1 MLEIAL
7 QIFFLIN
14 PLTAIPILFLGYKKG
29 FSVKW
34 MAIEATFLAFSIAIA
49 FILLGPIFFKVF
61 GINTDSLRA
70 AGGILIALLGLSMAR
85 GTDDEFDND
94 PKKVTTEDTLTSL
107 LSTPM
112 LTGPATLSY
121 LALKTAE
128 VGTVSLI
135 SNTVLAFIIVGVVFL
150 GIVQLIPNINLKYI
164 NLTSRIFGLF
174 LLALGIEMLAAAVKV
189 LVL

>member
-1 MLEIAL
+1 MLDVAL
-7 QIFFLIN
+7 QIFFLVN

-29 FSVKW
+29 FNVKW

-49 FILLGPIFFKVF
+49 FIILGPLFFRVF

-85 GTDDEFDND
+85 GSDDDCD
-94 PKKVTTEDTLTSL
+94 TGPKKVTTEDALTSL

-135 SNTVLAFIIVGVVFL
+135 GNTVLAFTIVGAVFF

-174 LLALGIEMLAAAVKV
+174 LLALGIEMLAAAVKA
-189 LVL
+189 LIL